1 MRTTATAIALAAI
14 AVTLPAAADTWSS
27 AYSATIQSTYS
38 DGRTAKVYVEPD
50 HSYSVLLPNGT
61 KLAGTWADAN
71 AQSCFT
77 LNGTTKPTCFPAK
90 DYKVGDHF
98 EGEDGSGKF
107 TAVIVE
113 GR

>member
-1 MRTTATAIALAAI
+1 MKTTATVLACAAI
-14 AVTLPAAADTWSS
+14 AFSLPAAADTWSG

-38 DGRTAKVYVEPD
+38 DGRSAKVFVEAD

-71 AQSCFT
+71 GQSCFT
-77 LNGTTKPTCFPAK
+77 LNGTTTPTCFPAK

-98 EGEDGSGKF
+98 AGEDGSGKF